1 MAQSNKNLMIS
12 KRAALMRLLRRA
24 ALRSDLYFACL
35 LIFLILMPTLWG
47 HIPIQLGEA
56 SQGEPLIA
64 GTVHA
69 QMQTFDE
76 QAMFSAASDLCLS
89 AYSTSTVYADIPAYR
104 PLGEEDRSSSQS
116 PFYESYPS
124 PSKDTPLVRMHLASR
139 PAEDPFFD
147 ECNRII
153 ESARIVALNCGI
165 SSSSLSIE
173 AVRSS
178 PTHGGLTTRFMVVA
192 NGDPT
197 PQGFYQALQ
206 SAFQEADIALSK
218 KLVSPDKL
226 LIRIKYQH
234 ALCVE
239 FLVLCPG
246 QILSDPA
253 LFDEEAAVTEGAAQE
268 GAAEISN
275 DEVPDTPHADEG
287 TQEAYDTT
295 DTYEGAFD
303 LAAETKEA
311 VDNAALANEAF
322 LSPQFTETI
331 VDASQGESPT
341 KVSVS
346 ALPPPG
352 AEVIAESAAAADEAA
367 PDTVAPSVP
376 VEELEAAHDTVVAS
390 VPVEELEAAQD
401 TVVTSVPV
409 EELEAA
415 PYTAVPSLLAVPEAL
430 PEATQMKLAQ
440 AGSDKV
446 REAAPDNGSDDEH
459 PAYIS
464 IILDDGGYGGTV
476 MHRVMELDPQLSLS
490 ILPGTPFARET
501 IDLAMDKGFEIMLH
515 MPMQAGRSNKNRFPG
530 ELRLEMSREEI
541 QERTRECI
549 AQFPEA
555 LGVNN
560 HTGGLFTTD
569 AEKMSWFLEIV
580 QEEGLFFVD
589 SRTIGS
595 SCAFS
600 KAVEM
605 GIPAAERNIFL
616 DHVNNI
622 GDIRRRFKEL
632 MDQAKRTGWAIA
644 IGHFR
649 PNTVTVLSESLPKL
663 AEQGIELVHISEM
676 IW

>member
-1 MAQSNKNLMIS
+1 MMIS
-12 KRAALMRLLRRA
+12 KGAALMRLLRRPV
-24 ALRSDLYFACL
+24 LRSELHFACL
-35 LIFLILMPTLWG
+35 LIFLILMPTLWR

-76 QAMFSAASDLCLS
+76 QAMFFAASDLCLS
-89 AYSTSTVYADIPAYR
+89 AYSTSTGYADTPAYR
-104 PLGEEDRSSSQS
+104 PSGGEDRSPSQS

-124 PSKDTPLVRMHLASR
+124 PSKDAPLVRMHLASR
-139 PAEDPFFD
+139 PTEDPFFD

-376 VEELEAAHDTVVAS
+376 VEK
-390 VPVEELEAAQD
+390 
-401 TVVTSVPV
+401 
-409 EELEAA
+409 LEAA